1 MHTTAAKVTT
11 IAMPVAREYSPE
23 ASGRYGLL
31 TCTHTTGAQ
40 SHTHQG
46 LTQIANHDLC
56 PSAVLFLFCFS
67 IFCYLPM
74 LSFVASQ

>member
-11 IAMPVAREYSPE
+11 IDMPVAREYSPE

-40 SHTHQG
+40 QSHTHQG
-46 LTQIANHDLC
+46 LTQIANDGLC
-56 PSAVLFLFCFS
+56 SSLLSFSCFVFLFF
-67 IFCYLPM
+67 
-74 LSFVASQ
+74 